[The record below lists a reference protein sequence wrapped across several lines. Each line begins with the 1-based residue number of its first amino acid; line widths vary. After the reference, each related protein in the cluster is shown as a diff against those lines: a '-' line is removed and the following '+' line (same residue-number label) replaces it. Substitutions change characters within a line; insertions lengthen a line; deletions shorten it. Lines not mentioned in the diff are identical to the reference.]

1 VTAIEKTE
9 KLVRKR
15 IPLDL
20 IDPTPDNPNEMS
32 EAEFNMLADNIE
44 TVGLVD
50 PLFVRELPNGRYRLI
65 GGNHRCEVLKVLGF
79 DEAECTINNDP
90 EFDEDQ
96 EKFQVLRMNVIR
108 GKLSPEKFMKMYQS
122 MSQKYADEVLAES
135 FGFAN
140 EDDFRKLI
148 GQVKSSLPQ
157 EMQSD
162 FQQAAKEIKTI
173 DDLSKLL
180 NHLFTTY
187 GDTLPYGY
195 MLLDFGGKDSIWLR
209 MSNETKKAVL
219 EVGKLCVTEKR
230 SMDAI
235 LGGVVQMVAQG
246 KLSPQVLQ
254 LIAQTPPVEIPS
266 GVNLPTEELLASSL
280 AQ

>member
-9 KLVRKR
+9 PLVRKR

-50 PLFVRELPNGRYRLI
+50 ALFVRQLPNGRYRLI
-65 GGNHRCEVLKVLGF
+65 GGNHRFEVLKVLGF
-79 DEAECTINNDP
+79 TEAECTINNDP

-108 GKLSPEKFMKMYQS
+108 GKLSPDKFMKMYQS

-135 FGFAN
+135 FGFVN
-140 EDDFRKLI
+140 EDEFRKLI
-148 GQVKSSLPQ
+148 GQVKSSLPS
-157 EMQSD
+157 EMQSE
-162 FQQAAKEIKTI
+162 FQQASQELKTI

-180 NHLFTTY
+180 NRLFTTY

-195 MLLDFGGKDSIWLR
+195 MLLDFGGKESIWLR
-209 MSNETKKAVL
+209 MSNETKKALL
-219 EVGKLCVTEKR
+219 EIGKMCVTEKR
-230 SMDAI
+230 TMDSI
-235 LGGVVQMVAQG
+235 LGGMIQLMAQG
-246 KLSPQVLQ
+246 KLSQPLLQ
-254 LIAQTPPVEIPS
+254 LIAQTPSVEIPV
-266 GVNLPTEELLASSL
+266 GVTLPTEELLAGGL
-280 AQ
+280 TQ